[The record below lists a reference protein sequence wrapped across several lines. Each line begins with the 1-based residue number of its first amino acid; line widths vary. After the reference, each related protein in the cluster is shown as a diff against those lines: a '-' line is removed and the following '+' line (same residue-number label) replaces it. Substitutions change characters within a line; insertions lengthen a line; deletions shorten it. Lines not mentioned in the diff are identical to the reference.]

1 MSIALPKQK
10 HLRGPLLDY
19 LRIAEDNGDLFA
31 WRKACEIGR
40 EIFSGDFSDN
50 AKPLIVIYKDGS
62 SEVFNTR
69 ADVISACR
77 IGNETL
83 RKCLETGKQDR
94 LGRCYDYAILE

>member
-50 AKPLIVIYKDGS
+50 AKPLIVI
-62 SEVFNTR
+62 
-69 ADVISACR
+69 
-77 IGNETL
+77 
-83 RKCLETGKQDR
+83 
-94 LGRCYDYAILE
+94 

>member
-40 EIFSGDFSDN
+40 KYSQVIFQTMLN
-50 AKPLIVIYKDGS
+50 H
-62 SEVFNTR
+62 
-69 ADVISACR
+69 
-77 IGNETL
+77 
-83 RKCLETGKQDR
+83 
-94 LGRCYDYAILE
+94 